1 MTRQT
6 LAHSKRWVVK
16 IGSALLTNDGQGL
29 NREAMSDWVKQMVT
43 LRRAGVEVV
52 IVSSGAVA
60 EGIKRL
66 GWTSRPKEVYALQA
80 AAAIG
85 QMGLAQAWES
95 LFASDD
101 IMTAQVLLTHED
113 LANRERYLNARTTLN
128 FLLEQGVIPIIN
140 ENDTVATD
148 EIRLGDNDTLGALV
162 ANLVDADVLTILTDQ
177 QGLFT
182 ADPRSNPDAQLL
194 HQVKVSDPSI
204 VAMASPTG
212 GALGRGGMATKVRA
226 AQRAAKSGTVTLI
239 ASGRVDDVLVAL
251 HKGTLLGT
259 FFEPDVDPVPAR
271 KQWLGSQL
279 QVRGALMLD
288 EGAVNALTHQGKSL
302 LPVGVLEVLG
312 NFARGEMVRCLDTQG
327 VEVARG
333 LVNYAAHECHQLK
346 GHPSSDIEQVL
357 GYIDE
362 DCLIHRDNLVISQQ

>member
-1 MTRQT
+1 
-6 LAHSKRWVVK
+6 
-16 IGSALLTNDGQGL
+16 
-29 NREAMSDWVKQMVT
+29 MSDWVKQMVA

-52 IVSSGAVA
+52 VVSSGAVA

-113 LANRERYLNARTTLN
+113 LSNRERYLNARTTLN

-182 ADPRSNPDAQLL
+182 ADPRSNPEAQLL

-204 VAMASPTG
+204 VAMASPSG

-239 ASGRVDDVLVAL
+239 ASGRVDQVLVQL
-251 HKGTLLGT
+251 HQGALLGT
-259 FFEPDVDPVPAR
+259 FFEPDVEPVPAR

-279 QVRGALMLD
+279 QARGALMLD
-288 EGAVNALTHQGKSL
+288 AGAVNALTHQGKSL

-312 NFARGEMVRCLDTQG
+312 NFARGEMVRCLDIQG
-327 VEVARG
+327 VEIARG
-333 LVNYAAHECHQLK
+333 LVNYSANECHQLK
-346 GHPSSDIEQVL
+346 GHPSNDIERVL

-362 DCLIHRDNLVISQQ
+362 DCLIHRDNLVISQ

>member
-6 LAHSKRWVVK
+6 LKDSKRWVVK

-29 NREAMSDWVKQMVT
+29 NRSAMSDWVAQIVT
-43 LRRAGVEVV
+43 LRRSGVEVV
-52 IVSSGAVA
+52 LVSSGAVA

-66 GWTSRPKEVYALQA
+66 GWNSRPKEIYALQA

-95 LFASDD
+95 LFAQDN
-101 IMTAQVLLTHED
+101 IMTAQVLLTHDD
-113 LANRERYLNARTTLN
+113 LANRERYLNARSTLN

-182 ADPRSNPDAQLL
+182 ADPRNNPTAELL

-226 AQRAAKSGTVTLI
+226 AQRAARSGSVTLI
-239 ASGRVDDVLVAL
+239 ASGRVPNVLTQLQA
-251 HKGTLLGT
+251 GELLGT
-259 FFEPDVDPVPAR
+259 FFEPDVEPVPAR

-279 QVRGALMLD
+279 QSKGALILD
-288 EGAVNALTHQGKSL
+288 AGAVNALTHQGKSL
-302 LPVGVLEVLG
+302 LPVGVLNVQG
-312 NFARGEMVRCLDTQG
+312 SFARGEMVQCLDTQG
-327 VEVARG
+327 NEIARG
-333 LVNYAAHECHQLK
+333 LVNYAAHECQQLK
-346 GHPSSDIEQVL
+346 GHPTSDIESVL
-357 GYIDE
+357 GYVDE
-362 DCLIHRDNLVISQQ
+362 DCLIHRDNLVISE